1 METEE
6 ALEVIWAFLHPR
18 KVGFW
23 CERVKTF
30 SQFRHSRSSSW
41 SLAFMSWARQLIWS
55 TGPARGVV
63 DGWPHTAIFF
73 FLSVWVAQS
82 SPDVYIHL
90 SQFKIS
96 KSIPTCGI
104 VRMQK
109 QLLRRARLCSCL
121 GNVKY
126 RNCEIGA
133 GCYPSLVSMFSWN
146 QSWAGSRCQSRW
158 LKFVNF
164 KYPSGPT
171 QKGGKN
177 LNDKDMLP
185 SF

>member
-63 DGWPHTAIFF
+63 DGWVDHI
-73 FLSVWVAQS
+73 QHS
-82 SPDVYIHL
+82 SFSWAFELQRAHL
-90 SQFKIS
+90 MYTF
-96 KSIPTCGI
+96 KSIWYVEKYSDVWGCESAKAFYYAGPGYAHALAMSNIEIAKMGRAVIPAWCQCSHGI
-104 VRMQK
+104 NHEQVHRVNQD
-109 QLLRRARLCSCL
+109 
-121 GNVKY
+121 Y
-126 RNCEIGA
+126 
-133 GCYPSLVSMFSWN
+133 WN
-146 QSWAGSRCQSRW
+146 SSTFNIPMVPHR
-158 LKFVNF
+158 K
-164 KYPSGPT
+164 
-171 QKGGKN
+171 
-177 LNDKDMLP
+177 
-185 SF
+185 